1 MFCPKCG
8 NQNPDGAAFCGSCG
22 SALTQQEIP
31 AKPVEPPTRPAE
43 TPPPVNDPTAYAAP
57 PEKAPSRAYEPA
69 EYASTAG
76 REAPPRSDAP
86 KPEKPKKS
94 PLVPILIA
102 CVAVLAAAVVVL
114 AVFLLKDRKNV
125 TVVTPEPADPSTE
138 VKPTETLLP
147 TEERPTIE
155 IPTVRPEPTEMQ
167 LPPQLDSSQYRL
179 AATTDHRVYYYE
191 PNMIGD
197 EEAWGNS
204 VYSCNY
210 DGSDVIHIADYVDL
224 ALEENYL
231 VLLTHRSDVSPM
243 EMTVIDADDQVLIS
257 NLYVWDAKEIDGE
270 LFYLALPDYDP
281 ETLTMTTIEVRRLS
295 GDTDELHGTI
305 PCFGLEYPAWIDGDY
320 ACVFNPNTGES
331 DQYYLFGQ
339 NAPNP

>member
-31 AKPVEPPTRPAE
+31 AKPVEPPTPPAE

-57 PEKAPSRAYEPA
+57 PEEAPVRAYEPA

-76 REAPPRSDAP
+76 RETPPRSDAP

-114 AVFLLKDRKNV
+114 AVFLLKDREN
-125 TVVTPEPADPSTE
+125 VTPEPADPSTE

-147 TEERPTIE
+147 TDEIPTIE
-155 IPTVRPEPTEMQ
+155 LPTVQPEPTEMQ

>member
-57 PEKAPSRAYEPA
+57 PEEAPSRAYEPA

-114 AVFLLKDRKNV
+114 AVFLLKDREN
-125 TVVTPEPADPSTE
+125 VTPEPADPSTE

-147 TEERPTIE
+147 TDEIPTIE
-155 IPTVRPEPTEMQ
+155 LPTVQPEPTEMQ

-295 GDTDELHGTI
+295 GETDELHGTI

>member
-31 AKPVEPPTRPAE
+31 AKPVEPPT
-43 TPPPVNDPTAYAAP
+43 PPPVNDPTAYAAP
-57 PEKAPSRAYEPA
+57 PEEAPVRAYEPA

-76 REAPPRSDAP
+76 REAPPCSDAP

-125 TVVTPEPADPSTE
+125 TPEPANPSTE

-147 TEERPTIE
+147 TDEIPTIE
-155 IPTVRPEPTEMQ
+155 LPTVQPEPTEMQ

-305 PCFGLEYPAWIDGDY
+305 PCFGLAYPAWIDGDY

>member
-8 NQNPDGAAFCGSCG
+8 NQNPDDAAFCGSCG
-22 SALTQQEIP
+22 SALTRQEVP
-31 AKPVEPPTRPAE
+31 AKPVEPPTPPAE
-43 TPPPVNDPTAYAAP
+43 MPSRVDDRTAYAAP
-57 PEKAPSRAYEPA
+57 PEEAPSRADEPA
-69 EYASTAG
+69 EYAPPTG
-76 REAPPRSDAP
+76 GEASPRSDAP
-86 KPEKPKKS
+86 KPEKPKRS
-94 PLVPILIA
+94 PLVPLLIA
-102 CVAVLAAAVVVL
+102 CVAVLAVAVVVL
-114 AVFLLKDRKNV
+114 AVFLLKDREDV
-125 TVVTPEPADPSTE
+125 TVVTPEPVAPSTE
-138 VKPTETLLP
+138 VKPIETLLP
-147 TEERPTIE
+147 TDEIPTIE
-155 IPTVRPEPTEMQ
+155 LPTVQPEPTEMQ

-179 AATTDHRVYYYE
+179 AATTDNRVYYYE
-191 PNMIGD
+191 PNLIGD
-197 EEAWGNS
+197 EESWGNS

-210 DGSDVIHIADYVDL
+210 DGSDVVHIADYVDL

-243 EMTVIDADDQVLIS
+243 QMIVIDADDQVLIS

-281 ETLTMTTIEVRRLS
+281 ETLTMTTIEVHRLS

>member
-31 AKPVEPPTRPAE
+31 AKPVEPPT
-43 TPPPVNDPTAYAAP
+43 PPPVNDPTAYAAP
-57 PEKAPSRAYEPA
+57 PEEAPSRAYEPA

-76 REAPPRSDAP
+76 REAPPCSDAP

-102 CVAVLAAAVVVL
+102 CVAALAAAVVVL
-114 AVFLLKDRKNV
+114 AVFLLKDREND

-155 IPTVRPEPTEMQ
+155 IPTVRPEPSKMQ

-295 GDTDELHGTI
+295 GETDELHGTI

>member
-57 PEKAPSRAYEPA
+57 PEEAPSRAYEPA

-76 REAPPRSDAP
+76 REAPPCSDAP

-114 AVFLLKDRKNV
+114 AVFLLKDREN
-125 TVVTPEPADPSTE
+125 VTPEPADPSTE

-147 TEERPTIE
+147 TDEIPTIE
-155 IPTVRPEPTEMQ
+155 LPTVQPEPTEMQ

-305 PCFGLEYPAWIDGDY
+305 PCFGLAYPAWIDGDY